1 MTPAP
6 LVAFPSATGFIIQYL
21 AAAASPVPVSSRVPA
36 AKGPFVRV
44 LRTGGAQENPI
55 LDRPQMTIDCY
66 AVFEDQAELLAQD
79 MRARLHALEGSN
91 GIKRVVEYG
100 GPANFPDPRTPDMHR
115 FTFTIA
121 LELRGTQ
128 EGSP

>member
-6 LVAFPSATGFIIQYL
+6 LLAFPSATGFVINHL
-21 AAAASPVPVSSRVPA
+21 AAAVSPVPVSSRVPA

-44 LRTGGAQENPI
+44 LRTGGPASTPI
-55 LDRPQMTIDCY
+55 LDPAQITLDCY
-66 AVFEDQAELLAQD
+66 AAYEDQAEQLAQD
-79 MRARLHALEGSN
+79 VRAHLHALEGSN
-91 GIKRVVEYG
+91 GIKRVLEYS

-128 EGSP
+128 EGTP